1 MSRTTTANAPPLLRG
16 RTRDEIRRY
25 DLFKLLVALALL
37 VNWLWF
43 CRSPAVPAPDAGPAA
58 AVSVPPAASAPATAA
73 STPAPPAPAT
83 AAAPPPA
90 VAVPATGA
98 ASPPAEVELERPPP
112 AASGPGVPPLASLY
126 FAFDR
131 TELPAD
137 ARATLADL
145 TAYLRANPQARL
157 GLSGFHDAFGD
168 AAHNAELAKNRA
180 RAVREYLVGAGVDRA
195 QLLMIR
201 PQSTLGGDEPR
212 QARRVD
218 VYVAQ

>member
-1 MSRTTTANAPPLLRG
+1 MSRTTTASAPPLLRG

-43 CRSPAVPAPDAGPAA
+43 CRSPAVPAPEAGPTA
-58 AVSVPPAASAPATAA
+58 AASAPPVA
-73 STPAPPAPAT
+73 SAPAP
-83 AAAPPPA
+83 AAPPPA
-90 VAVPATGA
+90 AAAPAAGA

-112 AASGPGVPPLASLY
+112 AASGPGVPALASLF

-168 AAHNAELAKNRA
+168 AGHNAELAKNRA

-195 QLLMIR
+195 QLLMIK